1 MRALKLGALA
11 LPYLVAVVGA
21 NLIVKHY
28 GASSTPY
35 VAFFLVAAALIFR
48 DQFADM
54 VGYQR
59 VLIQLALIATG
70 ALLTYL
76 INQDAALI
84 AKASVIAFTA
94 SEIIEGGLYIAWHKR
109 PWMDRAPG
117 SAAVAAAVDSV
128 LFISIAFG
136 FTFSI
141 AFAQWVAKVAGAWL
155 WARVIQEVR
164 TRRAVLARNA

>member
-59 VLIQLALIATG
+59 VLIQL
-70 ALLTYL
+70 
-76 INQDAALI
+76 ALI